1 MISYVHRNKSPYI
14 CHIRQSNFLLWNKFC
29 YKKNVSGTTR
39 FPLPPPS
46 TFSTH
51 VTIKSYPP
59 ATLHVSHV
67 RNIFIF
73 FCFDPVSQFTNYSQ
87 NLSSVALYNFKHSPC
102 IECHSHGWRLNT
114 GLTVME
120 NCICPHFLHQTQIIS
135 MIDFMTPNFS
145 HFPQVTDCG
154 IFLEIVDVR
163 MF

>member
-1 MISYVHRNKSPYI
+1 MFIEINPRTSAISVKVISFFELSFVSRKI
-14 CHIRQSNFLLWNKFC
+14 
-29 YKKNVSGTTR
+29 VSGTTR
-39 FPLPPPS
+39 SPPLHLFNPRYDQILSPCHPLS
-46 TFSTH
+46 CQEYFH
-51 VTIKSYPP
+51 
-59 ATLHVSHV
+59 
-67 RNIFIF
+67 F
-73 FCFDPVSQFTNYSQ
+73 FVLFWSSQSIHELQSNQ
-87 NLSSVALYNFKHSPC
+87 SSVALYNFKHSPC

>member
-1 MISYVHRNKSPYI
+1 MFQEKL
-14 CHIRQSNFLLWNKFC
+14 FLGQLDFPP
-29 YKKNVSGTTR
+29 
-39 FPLPPPS
+39 PLPPFQPTLRSNPIPLPPS
-46 TFSTH
+46 LMSGIFSFLFLFW
-51 VTIKSYPP
+51 S
-59 ATLHVSHV
+59 
-67 RNIFIF
+67 
-73 FCFDPVSQFTNYSQ
+73 SQSIHELQSNQ
-87 NLSSVALYNFKHSPC
+87 SSVALYNFKHSPC

-154 IFLEIVDVR
+154 IFLEIVNVR

>member
-1 MISYVHRNKSPYI
+1 MFIEINPRTSAISVKVISFFELSFVSRKI
-14 CHIRQSNFLLWNKFC
+14 
-29 YKKNVSGTTR
+29 VSGTTR
-39 FPLPPPS
+39 FPPPP

-59 ATLHVSHV
+59 ATLSHV

-73 FCFDPVSQFTNYSQ
+73 FLFWSSQSIHELQSNQ
-87 NLSSVALYNFKHSPC
+87 SSVALYNFKHSPC

-154 IFLEIVDVR
+154 IFLEIVNVR